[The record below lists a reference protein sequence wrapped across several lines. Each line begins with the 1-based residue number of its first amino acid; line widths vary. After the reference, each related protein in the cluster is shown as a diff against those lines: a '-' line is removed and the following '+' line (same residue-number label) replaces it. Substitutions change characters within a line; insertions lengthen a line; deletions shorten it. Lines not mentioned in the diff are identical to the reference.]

1 MTKQKMEYV
10 SAGNLFLI
18 YFEDILDNFTRFK
31 FLQETVY
38 HYFGTFMTKQKME
51 YVSAGN
57 LFLIYFEDILD
68 NFSRFKF
75 L

>member
-31 FLQETVY
+31 FL
-38 HYFGTFMTKQKME
+38 
-51 YVSAGN
+51 AGN
-57 LFLIYFEDILD
+57 RLTLFRHFYDQTKDGIRFCRKPISYIYWG
-68 NFSRFKF
+68 
-75 L
+75 